1 VVRRSTVDHTDF
13 FQRPLTLAST
23 LSTVQAKKS
32 GERLDYNALYE
43 RILGQVDQQAYL
55 PLADVVDT
63 AQQPT
68 MLEIQQLIQNPTV
81 NTPVVE
87 AHIRETHQAGLI
99 DKVHMLSALHVLAA
113 SPKCKDYDMAAKY
126 AAEQEMASM
135 AMGGP
140 RLADNLAS
148 VDRHRGVLAFL
159 QGHYGIAL
167 DYFSRAFERQHT
179 SGNLAN
185 VLAALIRV
193 GDLDEAK
200 ELLIQVRGALNP
212 HLISSLNE
220 MIEQDPDLSLLQTKE
235 FT

>member
-1 VVRRSTVDHTDF
+1 M
-13 FQRPLTLAST
+13 
-23 LSTVQAKKS
+23 
-32 GERLDYNALYE
+32 GEDRLDYNALYE

-68 MLEIQQLIQNPTV
+68 MMEIQKLIQSPNVDTMAAESSIR
-81 NTPVVE
+81 E
-87 AHIRETHQAGLI
+87 AHSAGLI

-113 SPKCKDYDMAAKY
+113 SPKCKDYDLAAKY
-126 AAEQEMASM
+126 AAEQEMAAM

-200 ELLIQVRGALNP
+200 ELLTQVRSALNP

-220 MIEQDPDLSLLQTKE
+220 MIDQDPDLSLLQTKE
-235 FT
+235 VT

>member
-1 VVRRSTVDHTDF
+1 
-13 FQRPLTLAST
+13 
-23 LSTVQAKKS
+23 
-32 GERLDYNALYE
+32 
-43 RILGQVDQQAYL
+43 
-55 PLADVVDT
+55 
-63 AQQPT
+63 
-68 MLEIQQLIQNPTV
+68 
-81 NTPVVE
+81 
-87 AHIRETHQAGLI
+87 
-99 DKVHMLSALHVLAA
+99 
-113 SPKCKDYDMAAKY
+113 
-126 AAEQEMASM
+126 
-135 AMGGP
+135 
-140 RLADNLAS
+140 
-148 VDRHRGVLAFL
+148 L

>member
-1 VVRRSTVDHTDF
+1 
-13 FQRPLTLAST
+13 
-23 LSTVQAKKS
+23 
-32 GERLDYNALYE
+32 
-43 RILGQVDQQAYL
+43 
-55 PLADVVDT
+55 
-63 AQQPT
+63 
-68 MLEIQQLIQNPTV
+68 
-81 NTPVVE
+81 
-87 AHIRETHQAGLI
+87 
-99 DKVHMLSALHVLAA
+99 
-113 SPKCKDYDMAAKY
+113 
-126 AAEQEMASM
+126 M

-200 ELLIQVRGALNP
+200 ELLAQVRSALNP

-220 MIEQDPDLSLLQTKE
+220 MIDQDPDLSLLRAKE
-235 FT
+235 VT